1 MSETKPLS
9 GKCVCLDPG
18 HPSEVSIGTQ
28 GRVLTEVGVAWT
40 IAGRVRELL
49 LERGAGVRLT
59 KSAERE
65 MVTNEKRADIANRFR
80 ADLLLRLHCDADAG
94 HGIAT
99 YYPDRQGKTKRG
111 VTGPAPA
118 VLAATKRIAPV
129 FHRALIRS
137 LAETTM
143 RDRGLKTDLATA
155 IGAVQGALT
164 GSIFSRVP
172 VLLVEM
178 AVLTNP
184 QDEAFLRDPKGHERM
199 ALALADA
206 AQASLTA

>member
-1 MSETKPLS
+1 MSEPKPLA
-9 GKCVCLDPG
+9 GKRVCLDPG
-18 HPSEVSIGTQ
+18 HPSEVGMGTR

-40 IAGRVRELL
+40 IALRVGGLL
-49 LERGAGVRLT
+49 LERGAVVQLT

-65 MVTNEKRADIANRFR
+65 NVVNQKRADIANRFR
-80 ADLLLRLHCDADAG
+80 ADLLLRFHCDAAAG
-94 HGIAT
+94 RGVAT

-118 VLAATKRIAPV
+118 VLAVTKRIAPT

-137 LAETTM
+137 LAGTTM
-143 RDRGLKTDLATA
+143 RDRGLKTDMATA
-155 IGAVQGALT
+155 IGAMQGALT
-164 GSIFSRVP
+164 GSIFSQVP

-178 AVLTNP
+178 AVLTNA

-199 ALALADA
+199 AIALADA
-206 AQASLTA
+206 AQAALTA